1 MGRMPFSLIFDVVTN
16 VDLKK
21 VLNNGLSVKS
31 DSITMTF
38 VTDGSC
44 LLSTVN
50 TFFLCH
56 NAIQTIPHEK
66 QKKYICI

>member
-1 MGRMPFSLIFDVVTN
+1 MESSTDKLLIGRMPFSPIFDVVIN

-31 DSITMTF
+31 DSIAMTF

-50 TFFLCH
+50 IFFLCH
-56 NAIQTIPHEK
+56 NAI
-66 QKKYICI
+66 